1 MEMKNNNFLTVAE
14 AAEMLGTKEAT
25 IRVYISVGKLSS
37 KLVKG
42 RRMIAVEELQR
53 YIREKE
59 KFLKKGGFTKKKC
72 LSY

>member
-1 MEMKNNNFLTVAE
+1 MEMKNNNFLTVEE
-14 AAEMLGTKEAT
+14 AAAMLCTKEAT

-37 KLVKG
+37 KLVQG

-59 KFLKKGGFTKKKC
+59 KFFKKGGFTKKKC
-72 LSY
+72 RSY